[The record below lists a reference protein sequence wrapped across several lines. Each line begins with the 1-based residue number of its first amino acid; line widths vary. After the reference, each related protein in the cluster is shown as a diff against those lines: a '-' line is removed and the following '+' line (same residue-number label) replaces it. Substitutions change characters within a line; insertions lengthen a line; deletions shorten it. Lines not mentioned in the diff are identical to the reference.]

1 MDTREILHL
10 TLIKYPSCSK
20 NFDFYFPFFDLVRK
34 LIFENFSD
42 SVSAQ
47 KILLESIGIKRLSAV
62 WATPLL
68 PERFRLGGA
77 GSNMCLSVYVFTF
90 SHFHWLNVLG
100 SSGSGNTWVVCPL
113 SVCLSVRL
121 CVCVSV
127 RASMAKLPVRFQWN
141 FPKMIPYRS
150 IGVRLS
156 FGSLT

>member
-1 MDTREILHL
+1 MFGLPLSVIELSVMYWLKWKHKIIKRRLQSPPDSNLWPLASQSNAFPLRYIPAIDTREILHL

-77 GSNMCLSVYVFTF
+77 RTKFRWGCSEGDQLMRRRCVF
-90 SHFHWLNVLG
+90 S
-100 SSGSGNTWVVCPL
+100 
-113 SVCLSVRL
+113 R
-121 CVCVSV
+121 
-127 RASMAKLPVRFQWN
+127 
-141 FPKMIPYRS
+141 
-150 IGVRLS
+150 
-156 FGSLT
+156 